1 MSVTMIEPW
10 VGVPR
15 WWYEA
20 VEMDASKLGLL
31 VILAGYVRPG
41 DPTCWPAQ
49 GTLAKLAG
57 RSRAW
62 VNKMLSELA
71 DLGIVEKTNRTRQD
85 KGATSC
91 MYRIHFTQDVRATVI
106 PSRSSGAL
114 PHEFTPPVSKDDTN
128 KNQSNNTH
136 SDGNSWVEWNPAA
149 DVVAEIERQ
158 VGADEAR
165 LYVDRFLRRCRAKYH
180 YKLEEMEAA
189 LRRWFREDLASGY
202 FAKRSARR
210 SAGSKPLPVRPD
222 DRVTVSAI
230 QANGD
235 EAAQRVA
242 QAIEAGQ
249 DAAQISC
256 TPEQRAAGAL
266 MSFLP
271 IHGRAVYD
279 SWLRGLQFARMSGDT
294 LVLTAPGTYHAS
306 YCRQHHLGELQRALH
321 LAGFDVGSVH
331 IEAQQMQAAA

>member
-1 MSVTMIEPW
+1 MSVDTNEPW
-10 VGVPR
+10 IGVPR

-31 VILAGYVRPG
+31 VILAGYVKPG

-62 VNKMLSELA
+62 VNKALAELA
-71 DLGIVEKTNRTRQD
+71 DLGILEKTNRTRQD
-85 KGATSC
+85 QGATSC
-91 MYRIHFTQDVRATVI
+91 MYRIHFTRAAGATVI
-106 PSRSSGAL
+106 TLQPAPTL
-114 PHEFTPPVSKDDTN
+114 THELTPPVTMDDTN

-136 SDGNSWVEWNPAA
+136 SNDNSWDDWSPAA

-158 VGADEAR
+158 VGAEEAR
-165 LYVDRFLRRCRAKYH
+165 LYVARFLRRCRDKYR
-180 YKLEEMEAA
+180 YKLEEMEGA
-189 LRRWFREDLASGY
+189 LQRWFGEDLASGY

-210 SAGSKPLPVRPD
+210 RAGSKPLPVRPD
-222 DRVTVSAI
+222 DRVTVSGI
-230 QANGD
+230 QAGED

-249 DAAQISC
+249 DASQIPC
-256 TPEQRAAGAL
+256 TPEQRVAGAL
-266 MSFLP
+266 LSFLP
-271 IHGRAVYD
+271 VYGKAVYD
-279 SWLRGLQFARMSGDT
+279 SWLKGLQFDRMSGDT

-321 LAGFDVGSVH
+321 LAGFGAGSVD
-331 IEAQQMQAAA
+331 IEARQMQAAA